1 MVTETQQ
8 PIRLTGHL
16 VFGLVIIIV
25 GVLFTLDNLD
35 IAEAD
40 NYLRFWPAGLI
51 AVGAA
56 KLLEPRRTSAGI
68 LGGSVFLLAGSWLLL
83 DNLGYIEVNF
93 FEYFWPL
100 ILVMAGGLIVWHGL
114 QGRPRGPRAEGAP
127 DEGATV
133 SAVAILSGVSR
144 GNNSS
149 AFRGGELTAFMGGCE
164 IDLRQAAIHGEAV
177 LDVFAMWGGID
188 IKVPENWTVI
198 SKVTPLLGGF
208 EDHTRPPQTAEAH
221 RLIVRG
227 VVVMGGIDIK
237 N

>member
-1 MVTETQQ
+1 MVSDTQQ

-16 VFGLVIIIV
+16 VFGLVIIII

-51 AVGAA
+51 AIGLA
-56 KLLEPRRTSAGI
+56 KLAEARRTSAGI
-68 LGGSVFLLAGSWLLL
+68 LGGSLFLLAGSWLLL

-100 ILVMAGGLIVWHGL
+100 ILVTAGAVIVWHGL
-114 QGRPRGPRAEGAP
+114 QGRPRAQRSDGVS

-133 SAVAILSGVSR
+133 SAIAILSGVTR

-164 IDLRQAAIHGEAV
+164 IDLREARMAGPEAV
-177 LDVFAMWGGID
+177 IDCFAMWGGIE
-188 IKVPENWTVI
+188 IKIPPDWVVEPQMSVFAA
-198 SKVTPLLGGF
+198 GF
-208 EDHTRPPQTAEAH
+208 EDGTKPPVQPTGRLVLRGTAF
-221 RLIVRG
+221 
-227 VVVMGGIDIK
+227 MGGIEVS